1 MFTLP
6 HKMKFNCIRQY
17 SNKILFL
24 MQLIDVVA
32 VLVKE
37 IHRVSSSTTVV
48 QQQRQGSCV
57 QIYSVIIECGVS

>member
-1 MFTLP
+1 MFSLP
-6 HKMKFNCIRQY
+6 HKMKLNCICQY

-37 IHRVSSSTTVV
+37 MHCVSSSSSNYKAGLDTTTTTT
-48 QQQRQGSCV
+48 G
-57 QIYSVIIECGVS
+57 